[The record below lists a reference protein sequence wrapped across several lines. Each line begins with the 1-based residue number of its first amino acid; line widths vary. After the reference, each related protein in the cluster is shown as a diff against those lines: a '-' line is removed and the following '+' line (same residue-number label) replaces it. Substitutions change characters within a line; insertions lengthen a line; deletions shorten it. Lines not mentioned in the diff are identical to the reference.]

1 MPGPA
6 SFPGADAALP
16 SVSVVIP
23 VYNSAWVLGDCLE
36 RILGQDYPAEKVEII
51 LADGGSKDGT
61 QALARSLGV
70 GAIFD
75 NPLRTGE
82 AGKAVGILNARNE
95 IIALIDSDNLLP
107 DPQWLRRMVDPFAD
121 PQVFASEPWEY
132 TWRRQDSLITRYCAL
147 LGMNDPLCYF
157 LGNYDRR
164 SVLSG
169 RWTGLALEEE
179 DRGGWIKASLRED
192 ALPTIGANGFLIRRA
207 DLLSTQTQPYLF
219 DIDCVYDL
227 VRAGR
232 VHVAKVKVGIIHL
245 YCRGFGDFARKQR
258 RRIRDYLYYRKHAQ
272 RRYPW
277 ASFPRAR
284 LAWFIVATVLVIPTL
299 IQALVGWARSRDAA
313 MLFHPLACLATLG
326 VYGSGVIRAKLGKLE
341 ILDRGA
347 WGKP

>member
-1 MPGPA
+1 MAPSPA
-6 SFPGADAALP
+6 DDALP
-16 SVSVVIP
+16 TVSVVIP

-36 RILGQDYPAEKVEII
+36 RVRTQDYPADKVEII
-51 LADGGSKDGT
+51 LADGGSSDGT
-61 QALARSLGV
+61 LELAAKMGV
-70 GAIFD
+70 RAVFD

-82 AGKAVGILNARNE
+82 AGKAVGILKARND

-107 DPQWLRRMVDPFAD
+107 DPQWLRRMVEPFAD
-121 PQVFASEPWEY
+121 PEVFASEPWEY
-132 TWRRQDSLITRYCAL
+132 LRRAEDSLITRYCAL

-164 SVLSG
+164 CVLSG
-169 RWTGLALEEE
+169 RWTGLELQEM
-179 DRGGWIKASLRED
+179 DRGGWIKVSLRED

-207 DLLSTQTQPYLF
+207 DLLATQTQPYLF

-245 YCRGFGDFARKQR
+245 YCRGFGDFVRKQR
-258 RRIRDYLYYRKHAQ
+258 RRIRDYLYYQKHAQ

-277 ASFPRAR
+277 ASFPKAR
-284 LAWFIVATVLVIPTL
+284 LAWFIVATVLVLPTL
-299 IQALVGWARSRDAA
+299 LQALVGWVRSRDAA
-313 MLFHPLACLATLG
+313 MLFHPLACLATLA
-326 VYGSGVIRAKLGKLE
+326 VYASGVVRARLGKSG